1 MSEEKKPGAETPS
14 SAQGAPTFVTPLASV
29 AEQMGRHVI
38 AALGHPNT
46 VAVIT
51 TVTGSQTGQKIV
63 SMALDPEQM
72 NEVNALLAEIE
83 ESDTPEQIDCVGF
96 HCDFDSTTGDEG

>member
-1 MSEEKKPGAETPS
+1 MSDEKKQGEETPS
-14 SAQGAPTFVTPLASV
+14 SVQGTPTFVTPLASV

-63 SMALDPEQM
+63 SMALNPEQM
-72 NEVNALLAEIE
+72 HEVNALLAEVE
-83 ESDTPEQIDCVGF
+83 ESETPEKIDCVGF
-96 HCDFDSTTGDEG
+96 HCDFESATGEEE